1 MSFKGYNEQ
10 YLTFN
15 CAAGLKAGTVVDVSG
30 NETVSAS
37 VSGNFVGL
45 VNAVRGSL
53 ASVQI
58 KGYMKLPYGA
68 AAPGL
73 GYQSLKT
80 NAAGQVIAASGGTTA
95 LVVDCDQTA
104 GTVGIIL

>member
-10 YLTFN
+10 FLTFN
-15 CAAGLKAGTVVDVSG
+15 CASGLKAGTVVDISG

-37 VSGNFVGL
+37 VSGGFAGL

-53 ASVQI
+53 ASVQV
-58 KGYMKLPYGA
+58 KGYMRLPYGA
-68 AAPGL
+68 AAPGF

-80 NAAGQVIAASGGTTA
+80 DANGKVIAASGGTVA
-95 LVVDCDQTA
+95 LVVDCDQAA
-104 GTVGIIL
+104 GAVGIIL